1 MWGNRSYAQ
10 RERNY
15 SAFTFDLARALR
27 LLRLLFFLPIDH
39 FRYMVLCAF
48 NRCLQWNLLEQC
60 TRAAARRCAK
70 QGSAGDVCSSSGLAC
85 YLHFMYS
92 NCDIYKHT
100 HTHIL
105 SLFLS
110 HSHAASLSFSF
121 PSLLPLFLLQRRL
134 HMFHFPQS

>member
-1 MWGNRSYAQ
+1 MLLIDVCNGIYWSNVPEQ
-10 RERNY
+10 RPG
-15 SAFTFDLARALR
+15 D
-27 LLRLLFFLPIDH
+27 
-39 FRYMVLCAF
+39 V
-48 NRCLQWNLLEQC
+48 
-60 TRAAARRCAK
+60 AK

-100 HTHIL
+100 HTL

-121 PSLLPLFLLQRRL
+121 PSLSLSLSASKTLTHVPLSTVIDIHLCVSRPTPFLLLLPCSFYWLLLLLRTNE
-134 HMFHFPQS
+134 SNCANVC